1 MDSVHHIWCPLS
13 SQEYQDLPDGAETTL
28 TLNIRFVPERLC
40 FKKLFGELKFTCQKI
55 AVLIIEIAIKGA
67 NQDKT

>member
-1 MDSVHHIWCPLS
+1 
-13 SQEYQDLPDGAETTL
+13 
-28 TLNIRFVPERLC
+28 
-40 FKKLFGELKFTCQKI
+40 CQKI